1 LHYNFTILFFS
12 FLTLAMLIHAAK
24 VIKTTNID
32 ILVLKPFNVIKITI
46 IHSKTCHQLN
56 YLQYVKDM
64 KQSLNYLL

>member
-1 LHYNFTILFFS
+1 
-12 FLTLAMLIHAAK
+12 MLIHAAK

-46 IHSKTCHQLN
+46 IHSKTCYQLN
-56 YLQYVKDM
+56 YLQYVKDI